1 MEDIINL
8 FDAEIVWKCINN
20 EKEIEVGKR
29 EEYYLNCA
37 KKFGMLCSL
46 TSDKTNNQEFIDA
59 YNEISK
65 EIIRRIDTKTNVT
78 LKGIGNSI
86 EQEGK
91 LNNSIRTICYGDKNG
106 INKEYTLDGQNID
119 EYLDDENKI
128 WIISNYGACLNA
140 LKNAYGADILYNF
153 FEKRKEKQI

>member
-8 FDAEIVWKCINN
+8 FDAETVWKCINN
-20 EKEIEVGKR
+20 EKGIEVGKR

-37 KKFGMLCSL
+37 KKFGMLCSI

-65 EIIRRIDTKTNVT
+65 EIIRRIDTKEKIS
-78 LKGIGNSI
+78 LPEIGDSI
-86 EQEGK
+86 SKEGK
-91 LNNSIRTICYGDKNG
+91 LNNCIKAICYGEKNG
-106 INKEYTLDGQNID
+106 IKQDIIDNENKE
-119 EYLDDENKI
+119 EYLNEIEKV
-128 WIISNYGACLNA
+128 WIICNYGACLNA
-140 LKNAYGADILYNF
+140 LKNAYGSDILYNF